1 MTPSLPSSSQ
11 GFHLENI
18 SRTVIEELST
28 LLTQQTCG
36 TGSLGS
42 HFADDRMKVRTG
54 TWTH

>member
-18 SRTVIEELST
+18 SCTVIEELST